1 MLQEPGP
8 EKPMRQIYASVSEDI
23 YLAAKARAA
32 ELRIPLRRFL
42 EQALELALSGA
53 QPTASGGPASPA
65 ETPAVES
72 VWEDEY
78 LGIQARQPVGN
89 PVVLSQD
96 EAERVLREFGGGPGE
111 GGPSHG

>member
-1 MLQEPGP
+1 MLEEPRP
-8 EKPMRQIYASVSEDI
+8 EKPTRQIYASVSEDI

-42 EQALELALSGA
+42 EQALERALSGV
-53 QPTASGGPASPA
+53 QPTASARPTSP

-78 LGIQARQPVGN
+78 LGMQARQPVGN
-89 PVVLSQD
+89 PVVLSRD

-111 GGPSHG
+111 GGPGHG

>member
-1 MLQEPGP
+1 MLEEPKS
-8 EKPMRQIYASVSEDI
+8 EKPTRQIYASVSEDI

-32 ELRIPLRRFL
+32 ELRIPLRLFL

-53 QPTASGGPASPA
+53 HPRDSAGPASP
-65 ETPAVES
+65 EMPAVES

-89 PVVLSQD
+89 PVVLSRD

-111 GGPSHG
+111 GGPGHG

>member
-1 MLQEPGP
+1 MLEDARP
-8 EKPMRQIYASVSEDI
+8 EQPTRQIYASIREDI

-42 EQALELALSGA
+42 EQALEQALSVEGQTPSA
-53 QPTASGGPASPA
+53 GPTSP

-78 LGIQARQPVGN
+78 LGMQARQPVGN
-89 PVVLSQD
+89 PVVLSRD
-96 EAERVLREFGGGPGE
+96 EAEKVLREFGGEPSE
-111 GGPSHG
+111 GGPGRG

>member
-1 MLQEPGP
+1 MLEDSRPP
-8 EKPMRQIYASVSEDI
+8 KPTRQIYASVSEDI

-53 QPTASGGPASPA
+53 RPTASSGQPSPEA
-65 ETPAVES
+65 TAAES

-78 LGIQARQPVGN
+78 LGMQAQQPVGN

-96 EAERVLREFGGGPGE
+96 EAERVLREFGGAPGE
-111 GGPSHG
+111 GGPGRG

>member
-1 MLQEPGP
+1 MLEDS
-8 EKPMRQIYASVSEDI
+8 KPAQRTRQIYASVSENI

-32 ELRIPLRRFL
+32 ELRIPLRQFL

-53 QPTASGGPASPA
+53 QQTTSAGPTGS
-65 ETPAVES
+65 ETPEIES

-78 LGIQARQPVGN
+78 LGMQARQPVGN

-96 EAERVLREFGGGPGE
+96 EAERVLREFGGGPSE
-111 GGPSHG
+111 GGASDG

>member
-1 MLQEPGP
+1 MLEEPRP

-42 EQALELALSGA
+42 EQALELALSAEGR
-53 QPTASGGPASPA
+53 TASAGPTSP

-78 LGIQARQPVGN
+78 LGMQARQPVGN

>member
-1 MLQEPGP
+1 MLEEPGSKQP
-8 EKPMRQIYASVSEDI
+8 TRQIYASVSEDI

-53 QPTASGGPASPA
+53 RPATPVGPPSTEA
-65 ETPAVES
+65 PAVES

-78 LGIQARQPVGN
+78 LGMQARQPVGN
-89 PVVLSQD
+89 PVVLSQG
-96 EAERVLREFGGGPGE
+96 EAERVLREFGERPGG
-111 GGPSHG
+111 GGQSHG

>member
-1 MLQEPGP
+1 MLEEPKS
-8 EKPMRQIYASVSEDI
+8 EKPTRQIYASVSEDI

-53 QPTASGGPASPA
+53 RPRASSGPASTA
-65 ETPAVES
+65 TPAVES

-78 LGIQARQPVGN
+78 LGMHIQ
-89 PVVLSQD
+89 
-96 EAERVLREFGGGPGE
+96 F
-111 GGPSHG
+111 SHLHIPFPQYAFD

>member
-1 MLQEPGP
+1 MLEDS
-8 EKPMRQIYASVSEDI
+8 KPVQRTRQIYASVSEEI

-32 ELRIPLRRFL
+32 ELRIPLRQFL

-53 QPTASGGPASPA
+53 QPAASTGPTSL
-65 ETPAVES
+65 ETPEVES

-78 LGIQARQPVGN
+78 LGMQARQPVGN

-96 EAERVLREFGGGPGE
+96 EAERVLREFGGGLGE

>member
-1 MLQEPGP
+1 MLEDTRPDQRT
-8 EKPMRQIYASVSEDI
+8 RQIYASVSEDI

-42 EQALELALSGA
+42 EQALELALSAEG
-53 QPTASGGPASPA
+53 QTATGGPTSP
-65 ETPAVES
+65 ETSSVDS

-111 GGPSHG
+111 GGPGHG

>member
-1 MLQEPGP
+1 MLEDARSEHPT
-8 EKPMRQIYASVSEDI
+8 RQIYASVSEDI

-32 ELRIPLRRFL
+32 ELRIPMRRFL

-53 QPTASGGPASPA
+53 RPATAASPTNP

-78 LGIQARQPVGN
+78 LGMQAQQPVGN
-89 PVVLSQD
+89 PVVLNRE
-96 EAERVLREFGGGPGE
+96 EAERVLREFGGGPSE
-111 GGPSHG
+111 GGPGHG

>member
-1 MLQEPGP
+1 MLEDTGP
-8 EKPMRQIYASVSEDI
+8 EQRMRQIYASVSEDI

-53 QPTASGGPASPA
+53 QPTAAASPSSPG
-65 ETPAVES
+65 TQAVES

-78 LGIQARQPVGN
+78 LGMQAQQPVGN
-89 PVVLSQD
+89 PVVLSRD
-96 EAERVLREFGGGPGE
+96 EAERVLREFGGGPSE
-111 GGPSHG
+111 GGPGRG

>member
-1 MLQEPGP
+1 MLEEPKS
-8 EKPMRQIYASVSEDI
+8 EKPTRQIYASVSEDI

-32 ELRIPLRRFL
+32 ELRIPLRLFL

-53 QPTASGGPASPA
+53 RPIPSAGPTSP

-78 LGIQARQPVGN
+78 LGMQARQPVGN
-89 PVVLSQD
+89 PVVLSED
-96 EAERVLREFGGGPGE
+96 DAERVLREFGGGPCE
-111 GGPSHG
+111 GGPGHG